1 MEGEGESEIERARA
15 RKIERD
21 GGRGGGVGVS
31 NPVIFAGWQRFIVNP
46 LNFEVTLWK
55 EPYKNRDLIQKT
67 KRKKKNIRT
76 NKHQKILS
84 KRAS

>member
-1 MEGEGESEIERARA
+1 MVGSLLKKSSFCRALFRWLQYMVHLFMEGEGESEIERARA

-46 LNFEVTLWK
+46 LNFEVTL
-55 EPYKNRDLIQKT
+55 
-67 KRKKKNIRT
+67 
-76 NKHQKILS
+76 
-84 KRAS
+84 